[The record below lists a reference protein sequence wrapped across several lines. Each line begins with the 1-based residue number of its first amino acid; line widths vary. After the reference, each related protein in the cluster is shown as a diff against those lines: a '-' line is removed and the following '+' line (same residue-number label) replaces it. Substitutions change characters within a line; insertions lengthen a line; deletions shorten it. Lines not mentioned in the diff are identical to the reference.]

1 MEFSVGNEKITIED
15 SKIDQSC
22 SNIRYQ
28 LNEYIDSKRTEF
40 ELTIFYPDSFT
51 GKVMKT
57 LSEIPYGETRTY
69 GDIARKINSSPV
81 AVGQACRKNPVPII
95 IPCHRVLGYD
105 SLGGYRFG
113 LSAKKKLLDLESAN
127 LDNS

>member
-69 GDIARKINSSPV
+69 GDIARKLTV
-81 AVGQACRKNPVPII
+81 
-95 IPCHRVLGYD
+95 HL
-105 SLGGYRFG
+105 
-113 LSAKKKLLDLESAN
+113 
-127 LDNS
+127 